1 MSTSLVCAVAEKIS
15 CQSSTLSAGGSSPA
29 SGVVKSFNKVKG
41 YGFVRIENAAEDV
54 YFKTEDFSPRS
65 KERALQVYSVTGAP
79 ITCTP
84 EEFGKGRARARS
96 VRLVDEANRLNVGA
110 TEPATATTAN
120 IEEASVN
127 VAPSISKAALRLP
140 SAKKVASSRP
150 RGWGVPSSAERK
162 SQEAQLM
169 AMGFTEEA
177 AHDALS
183 SGVDFNTVLDAL
195 LSGEALP
202 TLATRRPSGDSL
214 QTMGSSSE
222 LDSCPTTR
230 AGSDDASDNTSACDS
245 AEKSPEA
252 RSLEPDM
259 DITSPKPEDE
269 LLLEP
274 DAVLLVTAEELDL
287 PLDLSAALQSCAEV
301 APECSP
307 PDEATKAV
315 DIKVLETAGLP
326 ARQLARVLHALP
338 EGCDAASLL
347 SVQPGTLIYVWA
359 DSATEHGW
367 IYAERL
373 DKGSL
378 AGWLPADMLKL
389 LPATLQFRSAS
400 KKCPS
405 FSDQH
410 LAAEQGDI
418 MLVDAEYCEH
428 ADEGAWIHAERL
440 DGTQAGWFPTAAL
453 SEMSAKL
460 QWMHVVN
467 SQTALHASQVSVE
480 ENDLL
485 LVDPETRTKEG
496 WAYAWTADR
505 HRSSAQAGWVP
516 VSCLRWPQEQ

>member
-1 MSTSLVCAVAEKIS
+1 MATSLIVADQLS
-15 CQSSTLSAGGSSPA
+15 CQTSTLSAGGSLPA

-41 YGFVRIENAAEDV
+41 YGFVKIDNQAEDV

-65 KERALQVYSVTGAP
+65 KERALKVYSVTGAP
-79 ITCTP
+79 ITCSP
-84 EEFGKGRARARS
+84 EVFGKGRARARS
-96 VRLVDEANRLNVGA
+96 VRIVDEASQLNVA
-110 TEPATATTAN
+110 VAEPAAATTAS

-140 SAKKVASSRP
+140 SVKQAAPSRS
-150 RGWGVPSSAERK
+150 RGWGVPSSDETKRQKAE
-162 SQEAQLM
+162 LM

-202 TLATRRPSGDSL
+202 TATRRPSGDSL

-274 DAVLLVTAEELDL
+274 DAVLVTTEELDL
-287 PLDLSAALQSCAEV
+287 PCDLCAVLQSCAEV
-301 APECSP
+301 APECSH
-307 PDEATKAV
+307 PDEEAATADV
-315 DIKVLETAGLP
+315 QGPETAGLP
-326 ARQLARVLHALP
+326 ARQLARVLHAVP

-378 AGWLPADMLKL
+378 AGWVPVDLLKR

-400 KKCPS
+400 KTCSS

-418 MLVDAEYCEH
+418 VLVDAEYFEQ
-428 ADEGAWIHAERL
+428 ADEGAWIYAERL

-453 SEMSAKL
+453 SEVSEKL
-460 QWMHVVN
+460 QWIPVVN
-467 SQTALHASQVSVE
+467 SQTALHASQMSVE

-505 HRSSAQAGWVP
+505 HRSSALAGWVP